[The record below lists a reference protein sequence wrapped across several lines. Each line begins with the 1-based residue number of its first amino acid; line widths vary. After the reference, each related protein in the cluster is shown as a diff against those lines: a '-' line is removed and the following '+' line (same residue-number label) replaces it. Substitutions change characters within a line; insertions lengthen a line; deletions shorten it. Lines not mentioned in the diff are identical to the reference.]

1 MNNNELYHYGT
12 PGMKWGRRK
21 GTQERNTSSKAKT
34 KSKSNGKVVFTLPA
48 RPKLSK
54 GKKIA
59 IGTAA
64 AGVALA
70 SIGTMLASKTVRDH
84 RIASIVA
91 KTFRENM

>member
-1 MNNNELYHYGT
+1 MNNELYHYGT

-21 GTQERNTSSKAKT
+21 GTQERNTSSKVKT
-34 KSKSNGKVVFTLPA
+34 KSNGKVVLTLPA

-70 SIGTMLASKTVRDH
+70 AIGTMLASKTIRDN